1 MLLNP
6 EGRLKLR
13 STAAPLNGITTS
25 CRLSQPSP
33 KLSNSCS
40 LTWLVIVS
48 GDGTTDGGGEGSSC
62 KSGGLTGGVE
72 GAGAEGGGEGEVAG
86 QIRAPKA
93 ASMKLA
99 ARISL
104 RVTRRDSASVSK
116 SLVLCARRATKFSF
130 SSAAVRWVGSCGG
143 CSHNLTTAV
152 ATWMQELVWASGA
165 VTLVCDGV
173 AYYER
178 GQFDHMLRH
187 PVGVDLHAPG
197 RCVQHGAGHD
207 KL

>member
-13 STAAPLNGITTS
+13 STAALPLNGITTS

-40 LTWLVIVS
+40 LTWLVVS
-48 GDGTTDGGGEGSSC
+48 GDGTTDGGGDGGSC

-72 GAGAEGGGEGEVAG
+72 GADAEGGGEGEVAG

-99 ARISL
+99 ARSSL
-104 RVTRRDSASVSK
+104 RVTRARSASVSK
-116 SLVLCARRATKFSF
+116 NLALCARRATKVSF
-130 SSAAVRWVGSCGG
+130 SSTAVRWVGSCGG

-152 ATWMQELVWASGA
+152 ATWMLKGGGDLGKAPAQSRKSSGSHKPHK
-165 VTLVCDGV
+165 G
-173 AYYER
+173 
-178 GQFDHMLRH
+178 
-187 PVGVDLHAPG
+187 HA
-197 RCVQHGAGHD
+197 
-207 KL
+207 

>member
-13 STAAPLNGITTS
+13 STAAPPNGITTS

-40 LTWLVIVS
+40 LTWLVVS
-48 GDGTTDGGGEGSSC
+48 GDSTTDGGGDGSSC

-104 RVTRRDSASVSK
+104 RVTRARSASVSK
-116 SLVLCARRATKFSF
+116 
-130 SSAAVRWVGSCGG
+130 
-143 CSHNLTTAV
+143 NLA
-152 ATWMQELVWASGA
+152 L
-165 VTLVCDGV
+165 
-173 AYYER
+173 
-178 GQFDHMLRH
+178 
-187 PVGVDLHAPG
+187 
-197 RCVQHGAGHD
+197 
-207 KL
+207 

>member
-1 MLLNP
+1 MLLSP

-25 CRLSQPSP
+25 CRLFQPSP

-40 LTWLVIVS
+40 PTWLVVS
-48 GDGTTDGGGEGSSC
+48 GDGTTDGGGGDGSSC

-152 ATWMQELVWASGA
+152 ATWMLKG
-165 VTLVCDGV
+165 
-173 AYYER
+173 
-178 GQFDHMLRH
+178 
-187 PVGVDLHAPG
+187 
-197 RCVQHGAGHD
+197 
-207 KL
+207 